1 MSFQDFINYAK
12 SKEAVVRAHDKI
24 APELYT
30 KHSVNKGLRDINGNG
45 VVTGLTN
52 ISKIVASKIV
62 DGVKEPCDGELWYRG
77 YKVQD

>member
-12 SKEAVVRAHDKI
+12 SKELLVRENDKI
-24 APELYT
+24 APELYV

-52 ISKIVASKIV
+52 ISKIVSSLQFGLSILLIVASITS
-62 DGVKEPCDGELWYRG
+62 PRL
-77 YKVQD
+77 

>member
-12 SKEAVVRAHDKI
+12 SKEDVVREHDKI

-45 VVTGLTN
+45 VVTGIGFLGAGIFN
-52 ISKIVASKIV
+52 FSKSHKANDRPKWKFK
-62 DGVKEPCDGELWYRG
+62 DFN
-77 YKVQD
+77 